1 MDAGAPPLATAV
13 VAPAEVLQAVEVG
26 DHHHHHHQGDADEP
40 TCIGEW
46 LVEGKDLYPRDACG
60 RVGWPSWF
68 SWRSHAS
75 VLSLYSW
82 LSVLAV
88 CSFVSLF
95 SLGASISFAS
105 LFSLNSFFS
114 VLSINSVSGDGC
126 AGGGDGGGVDRVAGH
141 TNAHGKGQSPVELR
155 GRMAVTCS

>member
-1 MDAGAPPLATAV
+1 MLGCHSSTP
-13 VAPAEVLQAVEVG
+13 Q
-26 DHHHHHHQGDADEP
+26 
-40 TCIGEW
+40 W
-46 LVEGKDLYPRDACG
+46 LVEGKDLYPRNTCG
-60 RVGWPSWF
+60 CVGWPSWF

-114 VLSINSVSGDGC
+114 VLGINSVSRIN
-126 AGGGDGGGVDRVAGH
+126 AVVLGVSAAIDISFMS
-141 TNAHGKGQSPVELR
+141 KGNMDLLLALR
-155 GRMAVTCS
+155 HSA

>member
-1 MDAGAPPLATAV
+1 M
-13 VAPAEVLQAVEVG
+13 
-26 DHHHHHHQGDADEP
+26 
-40 TCIGEW
+40 
-46 LVEGKDLYPRDACG
+46 
-60 RVGWPSWF
+60 GWPSWF

-95 SLGASISFAS
+95 SLGASISFVS

-114 VLSINSVSGDGC
+114 VLGINSVSRIN
-126 AGGGDGGGVDRVAGH
+126 AVVLGVSTAIDISFMS
-141 TNAHGKGQSPVELR
+141 KGNMDLLLALR
-155 GRMAVTCS
+155 HSA